1 MVGLVALGGTRLVH
15 GSLVSHNT
23 DPATYAVVG
32 TLIGLAMTLS
42 LFLPSGLGN
51 AASRYISFHI
61 GRGDPDAA
69 RTAYRVLTAA
79 GYCCA
84 AVLAGLAAL
93 VAVRLPGVTTG
104 DAISVAVL
112 AAVYS
117 GYSVAKG
124 SLYGF
129 DRIVPYTWLEVVG
142 SVVAIGSTV
151 AVIAAGVHSY
161 LAPLAVGYSVLML
174 GSFAVLWRRRPRD
187 RGAASKPGG
196 GTKTRIG
203 LRELAGWVALASLGV
218 GASAGLL
225 QVLPVLAGRSTTRVE
240 VAYLV
245 AAVTLVQPLSFLPR
259 ALSLA
264 LFPAMARAHG
274 AGDVDVVRRQVDVST
289 RALLALLAPIFAAAT
304 LIAPE
309 VLAVFGGGE
318 YADGAAVLRLLLL
331 ASFVGSIQ
339 VGAVNSLSSGDS
351 LRIPVYAAVAGAVV
365 GVAALIPLGHRLGAV
380 GIGIAYLVAVAV
392 TTAVPLRAVWRRYG
406 MAWAG
411 PLVRSVMVVAA
422 ALAVASGL
430 EATRPYGSSRVA
442 VDLLAAL
449 VVVALAAAVLRR
461 DIARVLAARH
471 G

>member
-79 GYCCA
+79 GYACA
-84 AVLAGLAAL
+84 ALLAGLAAL
-93 VAVRLPGVTTG
+93 IAVRLPGVTTG
-104 DAISVAVL
+104 DAIAVAVL

-129 DRIVPYTWLEVVG
+129 DRIVPDTWLEVVG
-142 SVVAIGSTV
+142 SVVAIGGTV
-151 AVIAAGVHSY
+151 GVIAAGVHSY
-161 LAPLAVGYSVLML
+161 LVPLAVGYSVLML

-187 RGAASKPGG
+187 RAPKAGG
-196 GTKTRIG
+196 GTKARIG

-274 AGDVDVVRRQVDVST
+274 AGDIDVVRRQVDVST
-289 RALLALLAPIFAAAT
+289 RALLALLAPLFAAAT
-304 LIAPE
+304 LVAPE

-365 GVAALIPLGHRLGAV
+365 GVAVLIPLGHWLGAV

-406 MAWAG
+406 KAWAG
-411 PLVRSVMVVAA
+411 PLLRSVMVVAA
-422 ALAVASGL
+422 ALAVAWGL
-430 EATRPYGSSRVA
+430 EATRPYGSSRV
-442 VDLLAAL
+442 VVELLAAF